1 MPVAKPDVAPVG
13 PVAATGAEPPASDSL
28 QAALAACAVC
38 ALGDDDIDP
47 ACGQA
52 TAWASARTAELG
64 RAGGARRVAAVA
76 RLMLAY
82 PATPVRLLAARAA
95 ALDLPSNAT
104 ALVGQAAQESD
115 PRVLAVLW
123 SLLRGSPAE
132 PAHADI
138 RGQAAERLGNSASPA
153 VQAAAVA
160 VLDPQLDSPV
170 LLAALATATDL
181 ARAAA
186 CEKIYASQP
195 ATIGGSAADP
205 LPNSATAAPVRS
217 ACLVGAA
224 RAICSLDQGDARHA
238 TEVVRAAL
246 RAAPPWQLV
255 TALACVKGMSDEARQ
270 SFARALRPVVDDEQ
284 AAPLARAEA
293 VRTLA
298 AMGAPAPWFGIWRQ
312 RYGGAKFGSEGLI
325 GAALQAVVR

>member
-1 MPVAKPDVAPVG
+1 MPVAKPDVAPVR
-13 PVAATGAEPPASDSL
+13 PLVATGTEPPASDSL

-38 ALGDDDIDP
+38 ALGDEDIDP

-64 RAGGARRVAAVA
+64 RAGGPQHVAAVG
-76 RLMLAY
+76 RLMLAN

-95 ALDLPSNAT
+95 ALDLPGSAT
-104 ALVGQAAQESD
+104 ALVGQAARESD

-132 PAHADI
+132 PAPVAV
-138 RGQAAERLGNSASPA
+138 RVQAAERLVSANAPA
-153 VQAAAVA
+153 VQAAAVG
-160 VLDPQLDSPV
+160 VLDPLLDGPV
-170 LLAALATATDL
+170 LLGALATATDS
-181 ARAAA
+181 AKAAA
-186 CEKIYASQP
+186 CEKLYAFRP
-195 ATIGGSAADP
+195 AVIADSAADP
-205 LPNSATAAPVRS
+205 LRNSATVAPVRL

-224 RAICSLDQGDARHA
+224 RAICSLEQGDARHA
-238 TEVVRAAL
+238 TEVVLAAL
-246 RAAPPWQLV
+246 RASPPWQLV
-255 TALACVKGMSDEARQ
+255 AALACVKAMSDEARQ
-270 SFARALRPVVDDEQ
+270 ALARALRPVVDDEQ
-284 AAPLARAEA
+284 SAPLARAEA

-298 AMGAPAPWFGIWRQ
+298 GMGAPAPWFGIWRQ